1 MRKKSVR
8 LTGFFAVA
16 SVLLWLNLYAQQT
29 NVGGITGTVRD
40 ASGAVIPGATVE
52 AVNQATSLKQA
63 AVTNASGIYTL
74 KLLPVGNY
82 TATVT
87 ASGFQKAVKTD
98 IPVRSGEAFTVDLQ
112 LTVGQG
118 TETITVTAAAP
129 ILYTTSVNQGTTR
142 NSLEIAQLPIP
153 LQGMASRGAVA
164 VVEGLSGVNYDTGG
178 GDQ

>member
-16 SVLLWLNLYAQQT
+16 IVLLGLNLYAQQT

-74 KLLPVGNY
+74 KLLPVGSY
-82 TATVT
+82 TVTVT

-98 IPVRSGEAFTVDLQ
+98 IPVLSYDG
-112 LTVGQG
+112 
-118 TETITVTAAAP
+118 
-129 ILYTTSVNQGTTR
+129 
-142 NSLEIAQLPIP
+142 LECWTWV
-153 LQGMASRGAVA
+153 RGKV
-164 VVEGLSGVNYDTGG
+164 S
-178 GDQ
+178 